1 MAHLIIKNIG
11 PINEVE
17 FDLNKINIFMGP
29 QSSGK
34 CTIAKIVSYCAW
46 LEKRVSLE
54 QSFVKYKD
62 DKFVERLISFHK
74 MEGYIREDSYLE
86 YESDVYKVV
95 YKGLGTSPDFEL
107 KSTRW
112 GYKLEKIAYIPAERN
127 IISVLPQW
135 STIKMSDTST
145 ANFMEDWGN
154 MRELF
159 TADRPLNI
167 LSLGGKYYYDKSS
180 NKDYIRLDN
189 GTQIQLFSS
198 SSGVQSVVPLL
209 LLCHT
214 LLNDDLRDELDSH
227 VSFDNKVIYEEL
239 KEIIYRDRFR
249 VNVRRN
255 PDMDADSETFHEGE
269 GVNEHFR
276 VFLPGEKDLFYQTV
290 DHFTKTQCCD
300 LIIEE
305 PEENLFPDIQQDF
318 TYYII
323 REILKK
329 EGHKLLITTHSPYI
343 LFALNNCLMG
353 KLVEKNIPD
362 EKRKEYPSSSAWI
375 DPKLVSIY
383 EIHEGA
389 LKCIQDKDGILEDN
403 YLNQAYKMNSTE
415 YLSLLNYY
423 EDEE

>member
-34 CTIAKIVSYCAW
+34 STIAKIVSYCAW

-167 LSLGGKYYYDKSS
+167 LSLG
-180 NKDYIRLDN
+180 
-189 GTQIQLFSS
+189 
-198 SSGVQSVVPLL
+198 V
-209 LLCHT
+209 
-214 LLNDDLRDELDSH
+214 
-227 VSFDNKVIYEEL
+227 
-239 KEIIYRDRFR
+239 
-249 VNVRRN
+249 
-255 PDMDADSETFHEGE
+255 
-269 GVNEHFR
+269 
-276 VFLPGEKDLFYQTV
+276 
-290 DHFTKTQCCD
+290 
-300 LIIEE
+300 
-305 PEENLFPDIQQDF
+305 
-318 TYYII
+318 
-323 REILKK
+323 
-329 EGHKLLITTHSPYI
+329 
-343 LFALNNCLMG
+343 
-353 KLVEKNIPD
+353 
-362 EKRKEYPSSSAWI
+362 
-375 DPKLVSIY
+375 
-383 EIHEGA
+383 
-389 LKCIQDKDGILEDN
+389 
-403 YLNQAYKMNSTE
+403 
-415 YLSLLNYY
+415 
-423 EDEE
+423 